1 MEFKHFAQAVNRTF
15 TKMSEHELFVTQ
27 VDPDAL
33 WAHYLASFPAGTNP
47 VYLVNTEHDCSCC
60 RNFIKHLGSLVCV
73 ANGKIET
80 IWDDAALMPELGFYQ
95 EVAAAMK
102 SFLFERPIASVFR
115 TSEPSYGAEQTKQYS
130 PSLST
135 PHTWNHFWGKV
146 AKRHHTTSP
155 GESRGKADAMVQ
167 VFHRGL
173 SELTAES
180 LNTIAELINTNSIYR
195 GEEHKATLES
205 FASFHNV
212 YRMAKTPLERTLI
225 VLNGFKAQGAQFRNT
240 VIGTLAIDLSMG
252 MDLESAVKAFESK
265 VAPANYKRPKSLITP
280 RMVQDATKTIQQLG
294 LEEALPRRMATIRD
308 ITINN
313 VLWAGRPASALMKGG
328 VLDNLMQETR
338 AASQD
343 VGSALN
349 VDVVEFMERVLPTA
363 ESIELFVRNHHQ
375 GNFVALTTA
384 AQDHPPRLFKWDN
397 SFGWSYDGN
406 VADSIRDRVKTAG
419 GKVDVPLRVSL
430 SWNNYDDLD
439 LHSTSPDGFCWYCDR
454 KGILDVD
461 ANAGGG
467 TPSRGTRT
475 PVENQAW
482 SRPKSGHYSF
492 VVNQYRRMELNDVGF
507 TLELACGT
515 DVRQY
520 SYKNAVAGMIDALKF
535 DYDHITGTVKNVRVH
550 KDMIGTGLS
559 VKKWGVD
566 TETFVPVR
574 AVTYS
579 PNYWDG
585 QGVGNRH
592 WFFFLENCG
601 PELAV
606 RGLYNE
612 FLRGDL
618 DQHRK
623 VFEVLGDKTQCTPV
637 PEQLAGLG
645 FSSTKADSV
654 TLRVSSGGRNTLY
667 TVSF

>member
-15 TKMSEHELFVTQ
+15 TKMSEHELFTTQ
-27 VDPDAL
+27 VDSDVL
-33 WAHYLASFPAGTNP
+33 WAHYLASFPEGTNP

-73 ANGKIET
+73 ANGKIQT
-80 IWDDAALMPELGFYQ
+80 VWDDAALMPELGFYQ

-102 SFLFERPIASVFR
+102 SFLFERPITSVFR
-115 TSEPSYGAEQTKQYS
+115 TSEPSYGAEQTRSAGEQGAVYC
-130 PSLST
+130 
-135 PHTWNHFWGKV
+135 WNHFWGKV
-146 AKRHHTTSP
+146 ATRHRTASP

-173 SELTAES
+173 TELTAES

-195 GEEHKATLES
+195 GEEHKAALES
-205 FASFHNV
+205 FASFHNI

-225 VLNGFKAQGAQFRNT
+225 VLNGFNNHGTQFRNT

-252 MDLESAVKAFESK
+252 VDLESAVKAFEAK

-280 RMVQDATKTIQQLG
+280 RMVQDATKTIQELD
-294 LEEALPRRMATIRD
+294 LEGALPRRAATIRD
-308 ITINN
+308 ITVNN
-313 VLWAGRPASALMKGG
+313 VLWASRPASALMKGG
-328 VLDNLMQETR
+328 VLDNLMQETK
-338 AASQD
+338 AANRD

-349 VDVVEFMERVLPTA
+349 IAPGEFMDRILPAA
-363 ESIELFVRNHHQ
+363 ESVELFVRNHHQ
-375 GNFVALTTA
+375 GNFVTLTTA
-384 AQDHPPRLFKWDN
+384 VHDGAPRLFKWDN
-397 SFGWSYDGN
+397 PFGWSYDGN

-439 LHSTSPDGFCWYCDR
+439 LHSTSPDGLVYYGNR

-461 ANAGGG
+461 ANMGGG
-467 TPSRGTRT
+467 GSGHGTRT

-482 SRPKSGHYSF
+482 SRPMHGHYKF
-492 VVNQYRRMELNDVGF
+492 QVNQYRRMELNDVGF

-520 SYKNAVAGMIDALKF
+520 SYKNAVAGTIDALEF
-535 DYDHITGTVKNVRVH
+535 DYDHVAGAVKNVRAH
-550 KDMIGTGLS
+550 KDMVGTGLS

-579 PNYWDG
+579 PNHWDD

-592 WFFFLENCG
+592 WFFFLEGCA

-623 VFEVLGDKTQCTPV
+623 VFEILGDKTQCYPM

-667 TVSF
+667 TVNF